1 MRTGENDKL
10 DAKHNAGVGPGIRQ
24 LGQRG
29 ESRANFSLFL
39 PLLVSRHFLLSPIF
53 FPPFLSFFH
62 FRTNVALPFTQFYGA
77 IREREVFEE
86 CEFSYGTT
94 VCIVSKRLVVA

>member
-29 ESRANFSLFL
+29 ESRGNFSLFRFT
-39 PLLVSRHFLLSPIF
+39 PLSLERFIPRNLSP
-53 FPPFLSFFH
+53 LFFH
-62 FRTNVALPFTQFYGA
+62 FRMMSKSNVVTV
-77 IREREVFEE
+77 RS
-86 CEFSYGTT
+86 SY
-94 VCIVSKRLVVA
+94 R

>member
-29 ESRANFSLFL
+29 ESRGNFSLFL
-39 PLLVSRHFLLSPIF
+39 SLSFRFTPLSPF
-53 FPPFLSFFH
+53 SRAFHSAKSFPPFFFT
-62 FRTNVALPFTQFYGA
+62 FVRCQNRTLLPFVHL
-77 IREREVFEE
+77 IDN
-86 CEFSYGTT
+86 
-94 VCIVSKRLVVA
+94 KR